1 MEEHDGGADLE
12 LPDQVSQKVLR
23 YGQPGA
29 PGPQLAS
36 SPYISS
42 PCSRSSP
49 SSQPV
54 PLRPHPRRRDRKL
67 RREEVA
73 ASIRMSLR
81 HSHLIGPEDD
91 VFRQFIFDRLAEADQ
106 DPYVPP
112 FDCLRTYAFE
122 GAGSEAGSLSSLDS
136 CGLADFSPEP
146 PIIRPRPHVVQLTP
160 WYGSDEDTF

>member
-1 MEEHDGGADLE
+1 MEEDVDADDLE

-23 YGQPGA
+23 YGEPRA

-36 SPYISS
+36 TPYTSS
-42 PCSRSSP
+42 PCSSSP
-49 SSQPV
+49 PSV

-67 RREEVA
+67 RRAEVA

-81 HSHLIGPEDD
+81 HSHLICPEDE
-91 VFRQFIFDRLAEADQ
+91 VFRQFIFDRLDEADR

-122 GAGSEAGSLSSLDS
+122 GAGSGAGSLSSLDS
-136 CGLADFSPEP
+136 CGLADFGPETAAVG
-146 PIIRPRPHVVQLTP
+146 RPRPYVVPLTP
-160 WYGSDEDTF
+160 WYGSEEDTF